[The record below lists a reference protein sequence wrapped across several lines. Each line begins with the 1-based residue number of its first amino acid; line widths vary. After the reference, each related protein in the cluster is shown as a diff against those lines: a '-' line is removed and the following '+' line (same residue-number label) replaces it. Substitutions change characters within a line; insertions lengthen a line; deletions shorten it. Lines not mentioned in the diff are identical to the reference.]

1 MSVVHFGPNL
11 AMGEFIGAFAS
22 KLRRHTTAE
31 KLKRSKP
38 QSSHP
43 PFGRARPT
51 EDSIDAARAS
61 PVENHR
67 GVPAARSGQCY
78 PFSLLLQT
86 LEAPVEPKLISP
98 AYPFLRRER
107 GASV

>member
-43 PFGRARPT
+43 PFDGLVQQRIALTLRARVRWKTIEEFPP
-51 EDSIDAARAS
+51 R
-61 PVENHR
+61 
-67 GVPAARSGQCY
+67 
-78 PFSLLLQT
+78 
-86 LEAPVEPKLISP
+86 APVNAILFR
-98 AYPFLRRER
+98 Y
-107 GASV
+107 GCNG